1 MSEASKLL
9 PSNYAQRAGR
19 AGRSKKSSAFALTFC
34 NKASHDF
41 SYFRDP
47 VSMIKGKINPPK
59 YVVDNDRIGIRHLYA
74 ATLGFFWRLH
84 PEFFGK
90 TSQFIGESC
99 GGENGFL
106 CLKKYVES
114 QPSDLKEYLLSFLPY
129 SLSKKYEVETYGWK
143 DRLVGENGVLKTAI
157 ESYKNDV
164 DKLKAQLETLSK
176 EVKNNG
182 EVIQRIRNYNSEP
195 IISFMSRNG
204 ILPKYGFP
212 VDTVEM
218 LVNKDRSGLQ
228 LSRDLSMAISEYAP
242 GSQIVANGNLITSRY
257 IRKAPKIGWKKYSY
271 VRCPVC
277 KTLNMQ
283 VYLEGKSDIS
293 VSANAAMCSE
303 RQGKQKLIHF

>member
-1 MSEASKLL
+1 MLE
-9 PSNYAQRAGR
+9 
-19 AGRSKKSSAFALTFC
+19 
-34 NKASHDF
+34 
-41 SYFRDP
+41 
-47 VSMIKGKINPPK
+47 
-59 YVVDNDRIGIRHLYA
+59 
-74 ATLGFFWRLH
+74 
-84 PEFFGK
+84 
-90 TSQFIGESC
+90 
-99 GGENGFL
+99 
-106 CLKKYVES
+106 KYVES
-114 QPSDLKEYLLSFLPY
+114 QPSNLKEYLLSFLPH

-143 DRLVGENGVLKTAI
+143 DRLVGENGVLTTAI

-257 IRKAPKIGWKKYSY
+257 IRKIPKIGWKS
-271 VRCPVC
+271 
-277 KTLNMQ
+277 
-283 VYLEGKSDIS
+283 I
-293 VSANAAMCSE
+293 AMCGA
-303 RQGKQKLIHF
+303 RFAKR